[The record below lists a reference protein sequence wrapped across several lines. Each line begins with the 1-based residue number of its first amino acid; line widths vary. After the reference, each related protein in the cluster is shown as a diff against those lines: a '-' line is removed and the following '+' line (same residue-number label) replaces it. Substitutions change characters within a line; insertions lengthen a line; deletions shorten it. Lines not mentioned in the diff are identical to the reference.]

1 MRLNLQYFL
10 SITFYIFFISSCSN
24 KNIEKNIG
32 AEAWMSD
39 STKVASNDTI
49 LIHNTGDFE
58 SKVALSTKSINYDS
72 LYEFDSFYQL
82 RKGKYKKGDIVKI
95 DEIYYTFSD
104 NLLLRD
110 TIKQHS
116 GLNAFNNEIAPGIL
130 KVEENLAKISNY
142 PPGRNLFWPRY
153 LIYLNSELSIRKK
166 IVLSELNPISFKN
179 KKITNLNQ
187 FDGETNIANNWKEN
201 PGYDIKKNTDHYWT
215 RPIGM
220 TSNDAGFVALQYAI
234 SLRDDNDDW
243 IDDLNSFIVLDK
255 NGNVIHKLENLF
267 LDVVKFTISPYGN
280 FLIIEFGG
288 ACTANMDVLREPGSS
303 LYDLNSGKE
312 IIRFNHQFNIPI
324 FDIANRLLFMSY
336 MTTELDKINIHKAF
350 KIFNFDK
357 SEYYDQQF
365 TRNQWKEIEK
375 NWKSIRSHY
384 NILKLYPFETVKF

>member
-1 MRLNLQYFL
+1 
-10 SITFYIFFISSCSN
+10 
-24 KNIEKNIG
+24 
-32 AEAWMSD
+32 MSD
-39 STKVASNDTI
+39 STKVASNDAI
-49 LIHNTGDFE
+49 LIHTNGDFE
-58 SKVALSTKSINYDS
+58 SKLALSTKSINYDS

-82 RKGKYKKGDIVKI
+82 RKGKYKKGNIVKI

-116 GLNAFNNEIAPGIL
+116 GLNAFNNEIASGIL
-130 KVEENLAKISNY
+130 KIEENLAKISNY

-153 LIYLNSELSIRKK
+153 LIYLNSDLSIRKK
-166 IVLSELNPISFKN
+166 IVLSELNPISLKN

-187 FDGETNIANNWKEN
+187 FDGETNIANNWKAN

-220 TSNDAGFVALQYAI
+220 TSNDSGFVALQYAL
-234 SLRDDNDDW
+234 SLRDDNDNW
-243 IDDLNSFIVLDK
+243 IDDLNSSIVLDK
-255 NGNVIHKLENLF
+255 KGNVIHKLENLF
-267 LDVVKFTISPYGN
+267 LDVVKFTISPCGN

-288 ACTANMDVLREPGSS
+288 ACTANMDVLRDPGSS
-303 LYDLNSGKE
+303 IYDLNSGKE

-324 FDIANRLLFMSY
+324 FDIEKGLLFMGY
-336 MTTELDKINIHKAF
+336 MTPELDKINIYKAF

-357 SEYYDQQF
+357 REYYDQQY

-375 NWKSIRSHY
+375 NIAVIKTHF
-384 NILKLYPFETVKF
+384 NIFKMHPYETIKF

>member
-10 SITFYIFFISSCSN
+10 SITFYIFFISSCTN
-24 KNIEKNIG
+24 KNSQENKRT
-32 AEAWMSD
+32 EAWMSD

-49 LIHNTGDFE
+49 LINNNGDFE
-58 SKVALSTKSINYDS
+58 SMVTLSTKSINYDS

-82 RKGKYKKGDIVKI
+82 RKGKYKKGNIVKI

-130 KVEENLAKISNY
+130 KIEENLAKISNY

-153 LIYLNSELSIRKK
+153 LIYLNSDLSIRKK
-166 IVLSELNPISFKN
+166 IVLSELNPISLKN

-187 FDGETNIANNWKEN
+187 FDGETNIANNWKAN

-220 TSNDAGFVALQYAI
+220 TSNDSGFVALQYAL
-234 SLRDDNDDW
+234 SLRDDNDNW

-255 NGNVIHKLENLF
+255 KGNVIYKLENLF
-267 LDVVKFTISPYGN
+267 LDVVKFTISLCGN

-288 ACTANMDVLREPGSS
+288 ACTANMDVLREAGSS
-303 LYDLNSGKE
+303 IYDLNSGKE
-312 IIRFNHQFNIPI
+312 IIRFNHQFKIPI
-324 FDIANRLLFMSY
+324 FDIEKGLLFMGY
-336 MTTELDKINIHKAF
+336 MTPELDKINIYKAF

-357 SEYYDQQF
+357 REYYDQQYN
-365 TRNQWKEIEK
+365 RNQWKEIEK
-375 NWKSIRSHY
+375 NIAVIKTHF
-384 NILKLYPFETVKF
+384 NIFKMHPYETIKF